1 MYFCQKL
8 GFNDMIHIE
17 HFTFNAFQTR
27 CNVVWDSEG
36 LCAFVDPGCSS
47 QAELSK
53 LTDFVSSRGL
63 RPVCI
68 MLTHA
73 HFDHIYGTDSL
84 SGFYGGLP
92 VYMHPEEKYTLENTN
107 PFVCKL
113 FGLPLPEID
122 FARSLLDGTSD
133 TESVLRTVT
142 GGDVIEVGSLRFNV
156 VETPG
161 HTCGGVCFFEDTE
174 RIMFTGDT
182 LFAGAIGRTD
192 HPGGDYDKLIRS
204 IIENVLPL
212 DAPKTSAAGG
222 QTTAHASGADDHA
235 TAQGSSAD
243 GSIPQQI
250 SGADGQ
256 TTAHA
261 FDADSQATGH
271 AFGTDVHAAGQAS
284 GADGQTTAQG
294 SGTGAPAARHTSVT
308 IIPGHGPCSDLATE
322 GMTNPFLLPFNE
334 PYDD

>member
-1 MYFCQKL
+1 
-8 GFNDMIHIE
+8 MIHIE

-36 LCAFVDPGCSS
+36 SCAFVDPGCSS

-92 VYMHPEEKYTLENTN
+92 VYMHPAEKYTLEITN
-107 PFVCKL
+107 PYVCKL

-122 FARSLLDGTSD
+122 FARSLLNGTSD
-133 TESVLRTVT
+133 TGSVLRTVT

-161 HTCGGVCFFEDTE
+161 HTCGGVCFFEETE

-212 DAPKTSAAGG
+212 DAPKTSASGG
-222 QTTAHASGADDHA
+222 QTTGHA
-235 TAQGSSAD
+235 
-243 GSIPQQI
+243 

-271 AFGTDVHAAGQAS
+271 ASGTDDHA
-284 GADGQTTAQG
+284 TAQD
-294 SGTGAPAARHTSVT
+294 SGTPAARHTSVT

>member
-1 MYFCQKL
+1 
-8 GFNDMIHIE
+8 MIHIE

-113 FGLPLPEID
+113 FGLPLPEIE
-122 FARSLLDGTSD
+122 FAQSLLNGTSD

-161 HTCGGVCFFEDTE
+161 HTCGGVCFFEERE

-192 HPGGDYDKLIRS
+192 HPGGDYDKLIKS

-212 DAPKTSAAGG
+212 DAPKASAAGG
-222 QTTAHASGADDHA
+222 QTTGHA
-235 TAQGSSAD
+235 
-243 GSIPQQI
+243 

-271 AFGTDVHAAGQAS
+271 AFGTDDQATGHAFGTDVHAAGQAS
-284 GADGQTTAQG
+284 GT
-294 SGTGAPAARHTSVT
+294 PAARHTSVT
-308 IIPGHGPCSDLATE
+308 VIPGHGPCSDLATE

>member
-17 HFTFNAFQTR
+17 HFIFNAFQTR

-107 PFVCKL
+107 PYVCKL

-142 GGDVIEVGSLRFNV
+142 GGDVIEVGALRFNV

-161 HTCGGVCFFEDTE
+161 HTCGGVCFFEETE

-192 HPGGDYDKLIRS
+192 HPGGDYDKLIKS

-212 DAPKTSAAGG
+212 DAPKASAAGG
-222 QTTAHASGADDHA
+222 QTTGHASGAD
-235 TAQGSSAD
+235 
-243 GSIPQQI
+243 
-250 SGADGQ
+250 GQ
-256 TTAHA
+256 ATAHA

-271 AFGTDVHAAGQAS
+271 AFGTDVHAAGQ
-284 GADGQTTAQG
+284 D
-294 SGTGAPAARHTSVT
+294 SGTPAARHTSVT
-308 IIPGHGPCSDLATE
+308 VIPGHGPCSDLATE
-322 GMTNPFLLPFNE
+322 GMTNPFLIPFNE